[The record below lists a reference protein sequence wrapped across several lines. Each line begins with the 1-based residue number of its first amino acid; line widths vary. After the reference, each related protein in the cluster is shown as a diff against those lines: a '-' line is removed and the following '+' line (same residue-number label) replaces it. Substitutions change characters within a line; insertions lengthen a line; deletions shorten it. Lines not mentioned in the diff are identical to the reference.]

1 MRLANFLRQQRLLL
15 YSDDHSVAEQWDGRV
30 FARVTGIRVTSRR
43 FENRICLWLK
53 ITLGDWNHDVL
64 DGSRVARGRKSGDE
78 AGQADERA
86 KTRRDGYIP
95 PDWPNEL
102 LA

>member
-1 MRLANFLRQQRLLL
+1 MRLANSLRQQRFLL
-15 YSDDHSVAEQWDGRV
+15 YSDDHSVAEQWDGRE
-30 FARVTGIRVTSRR
+30 FARVTGVRVRSQR

-64 DGSRVARGRKSGDE
+64 EGSRVATGRKSGDE
-78 AGQADERA
+78 AGQADGRE

-95 PDWPNEL
+95 TDWPNEPL
-102 LA
+102 R